1 MIINK
6 IYTDKQ
12 ININENEVS
21 EMDFLESALILIPSL
36 TGMAAAYGKR
46 AAEFSGR
53 KLGISQETKKYKLRL
68 FLGQGAIQRR
78 GSANLFAENHGEI
91 LYGIET
97 NLGGDGLD
105 RQAGRR

>member
-1 MIINK
+1 MISNK

-12 ININENEVS
+12 ININGNEVS
-21 EMDFLESALILIPSL
+21 EMDFLESALI
-36 TGMAAAYGKR
+36 
-46 AAEFSGR
+46 SGR
-53 KLGISQETKKYKLRL
+53 KLGISQETPKYKLRL